1 MDGKTERRKR
11 LIMLAPERFQNAV
24 KLLVLYQCTLEQ
36 MDSFK
41 TTQLY
46 KQSVK
51 KKINSLEKDIEQ
63 LISGPVQKL
72 DNTDEDLFSEI
83 QQKVEMV
90 LDLTVEELTQLKV
103 VVDEYRSEENHSNGD
118 GAESME

>member
-90 LDLTVEELTQLKV
+90 LDLTVDELTQLKV

>member
-1 MDGKTERRKR
+1 
-11 LIMLAPERFQNAV
+11 MLAPERFQNAV

-90 LDLTVEELTQLKV
+90 LDLTVDELTQLKV
-103 VVDEYRSEENHSNGD
+103 VVDEYRSE
-118 GAESME
+118 